1 MADARGVIDPETS
14 SEWRKQVT
22 EADLTGVA
30 MYQVVR
36 ARLCALVCGV
46 GTALRRRAVGRDSG
60 MVTSEYAM
68 GIVAAVAF
76 AVVLY
81 KVVTSGA
88 VNAEL
93 QGIVKRA
100 LDARM

>member
-1 MADARGVIDPETS
+1 MSQA
-14 SEWRKQVT
+14 
-22 EADLTGVA
+22 
-30 MYQVVR
+30 VR
-36 ARLCALVCGV
+36 ARLRALVIKAR
-46 GTALRRRAVGRDSG
+46 TARRRDAG

-88 VNAEL
+88 VSTEL
-93 QGIVKRA
+93 QRIVKQA
-100 LDARM
+100 LSVRM

>member
-1 MADARGVIDPETS
+1 MVRTRLRALVR
-14 SEWRKQVT
+14 
-22 EADLTGVA
+22 
-30 MYQVVR
+30 R
-36 ARLCALVCGV
+36 ARA
-46 GTALRRRAVGRDSG
+46 RRDAG

-81 KVVTSGA
+81 KVLTSGA
-88 VNAEL
+88 VGAEL
-93 QGIVKRA
+93 ESIVKEA

>member
-1 MADARGVIDPETS
+1 MARRDA
-14 SEWRKQVT
+14 
-22 EADLTGVA
+22 
-30 MYQVVR
+30 
-36 ARLCALVCGV
+36 
-46 GTALRRRAVGRDSG
+46 G

-88 VNAEL
+88 VSAEL
-93 QGIVKRA
+93 QGIVKQA

>member
-1 MADARGVIDPETS
+1 
-14 SEWRKQVT
+14 
-22 EADLTGVA
+22 
-30 MYQVVR
+30 
-36 ARLCALVCGV
+36 
-46 GTALRRRAVGRDSG
+46 

-88 VNAEL
+88 VSAEL
-93 QGIVKRA
+93 QNIVKRGPRCA
-100 LDARM
+100 DVSGGGRGSDAARTGGSSRRSRPWCCPCW